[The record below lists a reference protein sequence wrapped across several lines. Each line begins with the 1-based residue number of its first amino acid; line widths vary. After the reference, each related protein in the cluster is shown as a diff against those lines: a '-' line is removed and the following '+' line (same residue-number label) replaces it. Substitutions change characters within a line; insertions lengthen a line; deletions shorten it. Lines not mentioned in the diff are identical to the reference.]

1 MPSSLSARLLW
12 SVSVVLVLFFGLTV
26 AALDRLFREAG
37 ERAMR
42 NVLEVHLIALLAA
55 AEGGGPQGLSLPD
68 ELPEERFG
76 QVGSG
81 LFGQVRDASGEV
93 IWRSASSV
101 GAPLR
106 DAPVLAPG
114 EREVTNLALFGDMP
128 VMRLAMGVDWEFA
141 DGSTRRFEF
150 DIAESLDLYHAQV
163 ERFRAQ
169 LFGGFLGLMLLL
181 LAALALLLRWILRPL
196 RRVAAEIADVEAGS
210 RSELGAGY
218 PSELSGVTENMNA
231 LIRDERAR
239 LKRYR
244 NTLGNLA
251 HSLKTPLAV
260 MRSALQGGV
269 TDVGELEAQIERM
282 DAIVGSQLKRA
293 ATAGGTALGDAPV
306 PVGPVAGELRNALN
320 KVYADKSPRCE
331 LAIADD
337 AVFHGDREDLT
348 DLLGNLLDNAYQWC
362 GGVVR
367 VTATAIDWAGRRR
380 RGLLLV
386 VEDDGPGIA
395 AADARRVLAR
405 GARADERADGHGI
418 GLAVVTEIVAMAG
431 GSIGIEVSPL
441 GGARVEAR
449 IPPR

>member
-1 MPSSLSARLLW
+1 MPSSLSARLLL

-55 AEGGGPQGLSLPD
+55 AEGSGSQGLSMPE
-68 ELPEERFG
+68 ELPEERFA
-76 QVGSG
+76 QPGSG
-81 LFGQVRDASGEV
+81 LFGQIRDENGEV
-93 IWRSASSV
+93 VWRSASSV

-141 DGSTRRFEF
+141 DGTTRRFEF
-150 DIAESLDLYHAQV
+150 DVAESLDLYHAQV

-169 LFGGFLGLMLLL
+169 LFSGFLGLMLLL
-181 LAALALLLRWILRPL
+181 LAALAMLLRWILRPL
-196 RRVAAEIADVEAGS
+196 RRVEAEIAEVEAGS
-210 RSELGAGY
+210 RSELGTGY

-260 MRSALQGGV
+260 MRSALQGGGAGA
-269 TDVGELEAQIERM
+269 GELEAQIARM

-306 PVGPVAGELRNALN
+306 PVGPVASELRDALN
-320 KVYADKSPRCE
+320 KVYADKAPRCDFE
-331 LAIADD
+331 IADD

-348 DLLGNLLDNAYQWC
+348 DLLGNLLDNAYKWC
-362 GGVVR
+362 DHATR
-367 VTATAIDWAGRRR
+367 VTASAVDWAGRRR
-380 RGLLLV
+380 RGLMLV
-386 VEDDGPGIA
+386 VEDDGPGIGA
-395 AADARRVLAR
+395 SDLRRVLAR
-405 GARADERADGHGI
+405 GARADERAGGHGI
-418 GLAVVTEIVAMAG
+418 GLAVVTEIVEMSG
-431 GSIGIEVSPL
+431 GSISIDASAL